1 VNVIVIVPFNWPD
14 AGASIAAK
22 FILPPAATLIGTV
35 GTLVIRVPLSEAA
48 LPESFL
54 KPDAVPS
61 TEMAVI
67 VIAPPVAFCN
77 ERETLSAPP
86 VETTLPPLTII
97 CLLSELKFTLA
108 EEGDTTKISTPIMV
122 TTSKNAQP

>member
-1 VNVIVIVPFNWPD
+1 MLHREPEREMPPQKARCSRKKLHGVPV
-14 AGASIAAK
+14 K
-22 FILPPAATLIGTV
+22 
-35 GTLVIRVPLSEAA
+35 
-48 LPESFL
+48 L
-54 KPDAVPS
+54 KPDAAPS
-61 TEMAVI
+61 REMPVM